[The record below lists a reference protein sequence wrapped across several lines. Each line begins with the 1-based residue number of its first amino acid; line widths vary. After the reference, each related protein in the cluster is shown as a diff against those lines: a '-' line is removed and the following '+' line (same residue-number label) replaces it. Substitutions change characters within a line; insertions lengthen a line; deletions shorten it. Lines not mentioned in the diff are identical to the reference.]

1 MRECSPAVADEKEE
15 YEKELEE
22 RLFPLDEI
30 ELQRRMKKKVEQQ
43 KELSLTELSA
53 LLDIPEE
60 KLTRARDSS
69 PGVLS
74 SPEYWLRWYKET
86 LDASEAAK
94 RANRDF
100 RSNPEDQ
107 NQAPKVTSVHK
118 EAGSE
123 RFAEVGGDTSGSDRP
138 EPPQPAAVN
147 EATVAENI
155 ATLLQPGGASTIA
168 SVSPPTPAATESVSP
183 SRRRALVRRT
193 AYLLV
198 KGEEPLGNSP
208 CATCL
213 SPPSTLSERVE
224 ELGVETR
231 RPDDGPHERA
241 RAVVDHF
248 GLTNDERLIEQIL
261 DKVLEAYSRNATQI
275 LAKVVERGLRC
286 PRCRSL
292 SELQKRGVKAKRVSF
307 DCSSLFS
314 SRSEALGA
322 HGSRYDREESI
333 HEYVYS
339 VSAPSPKRNRKAGL
353 LEVPEQPEPDNDCTS
368 SLPRGKR
375 LIGSV
380 GGVEAVSVGFIDCV
394 QADLLIDTGAVAS
407 LIDARMLKL
416 IGRAYA
422 PLRPCRRD
430 LNSAS
435 GHPLRIKGAI
445 DLPLQLGSLEK
456 TRPFIVVEKLHID
469 VSLGTDAL
477 KAFRAVVDLDE
488 NVVTLKSTG
497 EKFSIGSPRVE
508 EMYSS
513 RISSTVRIR
522 PGGQALVVTNVQ
534 GEIGEDVTVLVEWLV
549 DLGASVRVAR
559 SLCTVQEKKVIVEVC
574 NPSTEEMV
582 IKKGTPLAA
591 ISVVPESAFS
601 ASAASSP
608 VDGAE
613 PFSPEENAS
622 SKRESDWIHAAI
634 AASPTAENASSESMP
649 ELDKVL
655 ETELKVDFSDSKLG
669 SEQKELFSGL
679 LNSFR
684 DLFV

>member
-1 MRECSPAVADEKEE
+1 MKRAAPHARVFTSEELDALESEEPSAVADEKEE

-30 ELQRRMKKKVEQQ
+30 ELQRRMKKNAEQQ

-60 KLTRARDSS
+60 KLTRTRDSS

-100 RSNPEDQ
+100 RSTPEDE

-123 RFAEVGGDTSGSDRP
+123 RFAEVGGDTSGSDHP

-155 ATLLQPGGASTIA
+155 AILLQPGGASTIA

-183 SRRRALVRRT
+183 SRRRALVRRA

-213 SPPSTLSERVE
+213 SPPSPRSERVE

-261 DKVLEAYSRNATQI
+261 DEVLEAYSRNATQI

-292 SELQKRGVKAKRVSF
+292 SELPKRGVKAKRVSF

-322 HGSRYDREESI
+322 HGSRNDREESI

-353 LEVPEQPEPDNDCTS
+353 LEVPEQPELDNDCTS
-368 SLPRGKR
+368 S
-375 LIGSV
+375 I
-380 GGVEAVSVGFIDCV
+380 EITA
-394 QADLLIDTGAVAS
+394 
-407 LIDARMLKL
+407 ARSQ
-416 IGRAYA
+416 R
-422 PLRPCRRD
+422 
-430 LNSAS
+430 
-435 GHPLRIKGAI
+435 
-445 DLPLQLGSLEK
+445 
-456 TRPFIVVEKLHID
+456 
-469 VSLGTDAL
+469 
-477 KAFRAVVDLDE
+477 
-488 NVVTLKSTG
+488 
-497 EKFSIGSPRVE
+497 
-508 EMYSS
+508 
-513 RISSTVRIR
+513 
-522 PGGQALVVTNVQ
+522 
-534 GEIGEDVTVLVEWLV
+534 
-549 DLGASVRVAR
+549 SVRTADE
-559 SLCTVQEKKVIVEVC
+559 LQH
-574 NPSTEEMV
+574 
-582 IKKGTPLAA
+582 
-591 ISVVPESAFS
+591 
-601 ASAASSP
+601 SSI
-608 VDGAE
+608 
-613 PFSPEENAS
+613 N
-622 SKRESDWIHAAI
+622 
-634 AASPTAENASSESMP
+634 
-649 ELDKVL
+649 
-655 ETELKVDFSDSKLG
+655 
-669 SEQKELFSGL
+669 
-679 LNSFR
+679 
-684 DLFV
+684 